1 MQAPQI
7 SILPTRHA
15 LLCALIGLSIL
26 ATSCQQNSP
35 QLFKSLSPTETGI
48 EFTNTVE
55 NRDDMNIFNYRNFYN
70 GAGVAIGDINNDG
83 LADVFLTSNRGDNKL
98 YLNKGGFKFEDITQK
113 AGVAGTHGWST
124 GATMADVN
132 GDGRL
137 DIYVCNSGEIPNDNR
152 ANELFINN
160 GDLTFTEQATQYGLD
175 DRGYSTHAAFFDYD
189 RDGDLDMFLLQNS
202 SYPVNKINNQ
212 NIRNLRDQVAGQKLF
227 KNTPSADGKG
237 HFEDISEAAG
247 IYGSL
252 IGFGLGITIGDVDDD
267 NWPDIYISNDF
278 FERDYLYINQKNG
291 KFAELSKE
299 RMGHGSLSS
308 MGADVADMNNDGHLD
323 IFVTDML
330 PSDDK
335 RLKTTTTFE
344 DYNIQQIK
352 LKDDFYYQYSRNMLH
367 LNNGDRSFSEV
378 ACLAGVQA
386 TDWSW
391 GALLF
396 DMDNDGQKDIFV
408 ANGIYKN
415 VVDQDFVQLLN
426 DEETMRPY
434 TTGQKRFSY
443 KDFVDKMDATPIAN
457 YAFKNDGGLKFT
469 NKAKDWGLGT
479 PSFSNGS
486 AYGDLDNDGDLDLIV
501 SNVNQPLS
509 VFKNQSV
516 EQNKTHFLRVKL
528 KGFAQNTNGIG
539 ARVRVFAGGVAQTL
553 EQMPNRGFESSSDH
567 VMVFGLGAT
576 AKIDSVR
583 VIWPNDRTQILKNV
597 KIDADLTLDNA
608 KANGIFV
615 PFVEP
620 KNKPFSDVTAQS
632 GLLYTHKEQ
641 EFVDYDRDI
650 LLKQMQSRQ
659 GPALATGD
667 VNGDGLEDVFFGGAA
682 RGKKAVF
689 VQLPNGKFRELAQKG
704 FEADEIS
711 EAVDAVL
718 VDVDKDQDLDL
729 FIVTGSNEYFVG
741 FEGLQDL
748 LYLNDGKGNFTK
760 DNRLPKI
767 TESGSSVA
775 ANDFDKDGD
784 IDFFVGGRL
793 VIGRYGE
800 SAPSQ
805 LYINNGAG
813 VFVES
818 IQKLMPQNKDL
829 GMVTDAVWAD
839 VDKDNYPDLV
849 LTQDWGAVMVFKNE
863 AGKALRN
870 LENEAFSQHSGWW
883 NRIEALDLDKDG
895 DLDFVLGNLGGNSR
909 MKPQTNQPVSL
920 YAGDFDQNGSVE
932 QLISCADESGGMY
945 PLVMKAD
952 LQKRIPGIKK
962 QFLKHSDY
970 ANKTVEEIFGKDAVS
985 KATHRTVNYDKS
997 CVLMNDG
1004 GGKFTFKDLPV
1015 EAQFS
1020 PIFGIESF
1028 DYNQDGTVDLLLA
1041 GNFFDVQPEV
1051 GRYDASYGL
1060 ILIGKGNGEFKT
1072 VRPRDS
1078 GFFVKGQVRNVRK
1091 IVMKNKTN
1099 CFILAKNND
1108 NAQVFLFKK

>member
-1 MQAPQI
+1 MLVTNCQ
-7 SILPTRHA
+7 PT
-15 LLCALIGLSIL
+15 
-26 ATSCQQNSP
+26 P
-35 QLFKSLSPTETGI
+35 PKLFKTLSPTETGI
-48 EFTNTVE
+48 EFTNTVD

-83 LADVFLTSNRGDNKL
+83 LSDVFLTSNRGDNKL
-98 YLNKGGFKFEDITQK
+98 FLNKGGFKFEDITQK
-113 AGVAGTHGWST
+113 AGVAGIHGWST

-132 GDGRL
+132 GDGL
-137 DIYVCNSGEIPNDNR
+137 MDIYVCNSGELPNDNR

-160 GDLTFTEQATQYGLD
+160 GNLTFGDKATEYGLD
-175 DRGYSTHAAFFDYD
+175 DQGYSTHAAFFDYD
-189 RDGDLDMFLLQNS
+189 RDGDLDMFLLENS

-212 NIRNLRDQVAGQKLF
+212 NIRNLRDQMAGQKLF
-227 KNTPSADGKG
+227 NNTGKG
-237 HFEDISEAAG
+237 RFEDVSEQAG

-291 KFAELSKE
+291 KFAEVSKDQ
-299 RMGHGSLSS
+299 MGHGSLSS

-330 PSDDK
+330 PNDDA

-344 DYNIQQIK
+344 DYNVQQMK

-367 LNNGDRSFSEV
+367 LNNGDRTFSEV

-443 KDFVDKMDATPIAN
+443 KDFVDKMTSTPISN
-457 YAFKNDGGLKFT
+457 YAFRNEGNLKFA
-469 NKAKDWGLGT
+469 NKAKDWGLDA

-528 KGFAQNTNGIG
+528 KGAAQNTNGIG
-539 ARVRVFAGGVAQTL
+539 ARVRVFAAGSSQIL

-567 VMVFGLGAT
+567 VMVFGLGT
-576 AKIDSVR
+576 TTKIDSVR
-583 VIWPNDRTQILKNV
+583 VVWPNDKTQTIKKVAINTDLVLENTK
-597 KIDADLTLDNA
+597 ADQQFLPR
-608 KANGIFV
+608 I
-615 PFVEP
+615 EP
-620 KNKPFSDVTAQS
+620 KNRPFSDITAQS

-650 LLKQMQSRQ
+650 LLKQMLSRE

-667 VNGDGLEDVFFGGAA
+667 VNGDGLEDVFIGGAA

-689 VQLPNGKFRELAQKG
+689 MQLPNGTFKELAQKG

-711 EAVDAVL
+711 EAIDAVL
-718 VDVDKDQDLDL
+718 VDVDKDKDLDL
-729 FIVTGSNEYFVG
+729 FIATGSNEYFAG

-748 LYLNDGKGNFTK
+748 LYLNDGKGVFTK

-775 ANDFDKDGD
+775 AGDFDRDGD
-784 IDFFVGGRL
+784 VDFFVGGRL
-793 VIGRYGE
+793 AIGRYGQ

-805 LYINNGAG
+805 LYENNGSG
-813 VFVES
+813 VFKEN
-818 IQKLMPQNKDL
+818 INKLMPQNAAL

-839 VDKDNYPDLV
+839 IDQDNYPDLV
-849 LTQDWGAVMVFKNE
+849 IAQDWGTVEIYKNE
-863 AGKALRN
+863 AGKVLKSI
-870 LENEAFSQHSGWW
+870 ENKTLGEHSGWW
-883 NRIEALDLDKDG
+883 NRIEAMDLDKDG
-895 DLDFVLGNLGGNSR
+895 DLDFVLGNLGQNSR
-909 MKPQTNQPVSL
+909 MKPQTDQPVNL

-932 QLISCADESGGMY
+932 QLISCANESGGMY
-945 PLVMKAD
+945 PLMMKAD

-970 ANKTVEEIFGKDAVS
+970 ANKTVEEIFGKDVIS
-985 KATHRTVNYDKS
+985 KATHRTVTDGNS
-997 CVLMNDG
+997 CALMNDG
-1004 GGKFTFKDLPV
+1004 GGKFTFKPLPV

-1020 PIFGIESF
+1020 PIFGIAHF
-1028 DYNQDGTVDLLLA
+1028 DYNQDGIIDLLLA
-1041 GNFFDVQPEV
+1041 GNFFDVQPEI
-1051 GRYDASYGL
+1051 GRYDANYGL
-1060 ILIGKGNGEFKT
+1060 VLVGKGNGEFET
-1072 VRPRDS
+1072 VRPRES
-1078 GFFVKGQVRNVRK
+1078 GFFVKGQVRNVKK
-1091 IVMKNKTN
+1091 IVLKNNKN
-1099 CFILAKNND
+1099 CFILVKNNAD
-1108 NAQVFLFKK
+1108 AQVFLFKK